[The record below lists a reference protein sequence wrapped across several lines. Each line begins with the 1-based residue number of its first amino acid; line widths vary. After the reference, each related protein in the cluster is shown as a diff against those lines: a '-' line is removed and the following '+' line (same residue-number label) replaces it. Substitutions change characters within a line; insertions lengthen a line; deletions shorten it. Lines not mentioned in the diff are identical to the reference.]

1 MEESEVIGRVLAGD
15 IDSFRALVIAYEK
28 RLRSYCLNRLPAS
41 ETEDAMQDIFIKA
54 FRSLRTFDRS
64 KPFAA
69 WFFAVARSSISARK
83 LRFRRDKSK
92 ENRLRLYST
101 EADNGN
107 EGQSNL
113 EAEMA
118 RRAVA
123 KLSGRL
129 REVVELHYFAGLSV
143 RETAIA
149 LSIGESAVKQ
159 RLFRARK
166 ELVRF
171 MEGTR

>member
-1 MEESEVIGRVLAGD
+1 
-15 IDSFRALVIAYEK
+15 
-28 RLRSYCLNRLPAS
+28 
-41 ETEDAMQDIFIKA
+41 MQDIFIKV

-83 LRFRRDKSK
+83 LRFRRDKIK
-92 ENRLRLYST
+92 EGRLRLYSA